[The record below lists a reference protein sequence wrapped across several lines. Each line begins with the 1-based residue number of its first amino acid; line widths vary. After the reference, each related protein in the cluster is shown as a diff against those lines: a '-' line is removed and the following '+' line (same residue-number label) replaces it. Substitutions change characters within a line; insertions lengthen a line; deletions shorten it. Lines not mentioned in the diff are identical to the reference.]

1 VLLLQLIDTISWAA
15 LSTWFG
21 GALFLAVASGVI
33 FRVHRDADPTLPRVL
48 SVNIDGDHASL
59 LSAEVVSGIDR
70 LYTLIGLVCAAVI
83 VVAIVVRSVAQP
95 DGSASSL
102 VQGLIVLLASIV
114 TAYQGRSLRP
124 RIERA
129 RLDYINHADDP
140 EKCADAR
147 SRFNRFS
154 REYLNV
160 LMMLIALLLAAIL
173 FSAVRQPGAIIL
185 AE

>member
-1 VLLLQLIDTISWAA
+1 MVLVQLIDTLSWAA
-15 LSTWFG
+15 LATWFG

-33 FRVHRDADPTLPRVL
+33 FRVHRDADPTLPKVL

-70 LYTLIGLVCAAVI
+70 IYTVIGLVCAAVI
-83 VVAIVVRSVAQP
+83 VVAVIIRSVVEPA
-95 DGSASSL
+95 GGAARL
-102 VQGLIVLLASIV
+102 VQGLVVLLAAIV

-129 RLDYINHADDP
+129 RLDYIADADDP
-140 EKCADAR
+140 EKSADAR
-147 SRFNRFS
+147 IRFNRFS

-160 LMMLIALLLAAIL
+160 LMLLIALLLGAIL
-173 FSAVRQPGAIIL
+173 FGAVTATTTVIL

>member
-1 VLLLQLIDTISWAA
+1 MVLLQLIDAVSWAA

-48 SVNIDGDHASL
+48 SVNIESDHASL

-70 LYTLIGLVCAAVI
+70 VYSLIGLVCAAVI
-83 VVAIVVRSVAQP
+83 VLLLVVRSIVEP
-95 DGSASSL
+95 DGNGVRL
-102 VQGLIVLLASIV
+102 VVGVVVLFGSIL

-129 RLDYINHADDP
+129 RLDYIAHADDP
-140 EKCADAR
+140 EQSADAR

-160 LMMLIALLLAAIL
+160 LMLQIAVLLAAIL
-173 FSAVRQPGAIIL
+173 FSAVRMPGPIIL